1 MIHLKYQRYFVIA
14 VILFATVALVAQPT
28 DSGTAGGRLVIVGV
42 KGSDSVYLNGTGP
55 EYLVGTVKDTKNNKL
70 ILPPGLQH
78 VILIDPQGDKQVYS
92 GYVQIKPNQ
101 KAVLHVDKSDTY
113 YEKWTDAGGTPIMP
127 IGKTALVPVSGTFS
141 ATNVVPCGGKAR
153 LVWSTNGVTTMVKHH
168 STVISGGLGVSGEL
182 FFDPAQQT
190 TSIQG
195 YNQVVY
201 SGLPGSGELLV
212 DPGEG
217 DTYVLESFGPGG
229 VFISAPQTVR
239 VNKEV
244 HTTLA
249 ASPAIMRYHRVG
261 DKVLE
266 DPSTTL
272 TWTADNADSVTI
284 DPIGPVKGTS
294 GQEVVK
300 YSPTKTDLGQID
312 ETRVYKITAT
322 NPCGGS
328 DSTTASVQVA
338 GSIDPE
344 IVAALEPLPT
354 KLPKTGSPLPLIG
367 LLGLGSLLSGLVLRM
382 FRKG

>member
-1 MIHLKYQRYFVIA
+1 MSYLKYQRYFVIA

-78 VILIDPQGDKQVYS
+78 VILVDPQGDKQVYS

-113 YEKWTDAGGTPIMP
+113 YEKWADAGGMPVMP
-127 IGKTALVPVSGTFS
+127 IGKTALVPVSGTFT

-244 HTTLA
+244 HTTLT

-272 TWTADNADSVTI
+272 TWTADNADFIRI
-284 DPIGPVKGTS
+284 DPIGEVKGTS

-354 KLPKTGSPLPLIG
+354 KLPNTGSPLPLIG

-382 FRKG
+382 LRKG